1 MIFNSFQFLWLF
13 PIIFMVFSLFLTGGG
28 RLYRSQNLMLIVT
41 SYLLYIQWNPWY
53 SLVLFYVTVCTF
65 FGAKLLYKKSSKMI
79 LASILSLMALTP
91 LLVFKYWNFSIENI
105 NQMFSKCD
113 VCYSLPGLNWA
124 VPLGISFFSFQAL
137 GYMLDVYHKR
147 IEPETDFMD
156 YVLFVSFFPQIMS
169 GPISRA
175 KDLLPQIKAKRQF
188 DYVKAVKG
196 MKLLLWG
203 MFMKCVFAD
212 RIAMYADTVFNN
224 YIHQSASTLWLGS
237 FAYSLQI
244 YGDFAGYSL
253 MAVGVGKAMGFD
265 LVNNFNRPYF
275 AKSITEFWKRWH
287 ISLTRWLTT
296 HVYIAMGGNRC
307 SIMKQ
312 YWNIMVTFIVSGIWH
327 GANWTFIVWGVMHGI
342 LQIVEKVLG
351 LDPKGHLNGKTWI
364 KRSAVVRMISTFC
377 LVNIAW
383 IFFRSPSI
391 QDAFAFIH
399 RMMTAGG
406 ELFIDDNNSN
416 NLMCLLAVMIVL
428 IKELFEEF
436 KPSFSLFNNTSRIVR
451 WASYVVVLCMI
462 LMFGVL
468 DSSQF
473 IYVSF

>member
-1 MIFNSFQFLWLF
+1 
-13 PIIFMVFSLFLTGGG
+13 
-28 RLYRSQNLMLIVT
+28 
-41 SYLLYIQWNPWY
+41 
-53 SLVLFYVTVCTF
+53 
-65 FGAKLLYKKSSKMI
+65 
-79 LASILSLMALTP
+79 
-91 LLVFKYWNFSIENI
+91 
-105 NQMFSKCD
+105 
-113 VCYSLPGLNWA
+113 
-124 VPLGISFFSFQAL
+124 
-137 GYMLDVYHKR
+137 
-147 IEPETDFMD
+147 
-156 YVLFVSFFPQIMS
+156 
-169 GPISRA
+169 
-175 KDLLPQIKAKRQF
+175 
-188 DYVKAVKG
+188 
-196 MKLLLWG
+196 
-203 MFMKCVFAD
+203 
-212 RIAMYADTVFNN
+212 
-224 YIHQSASTLWLGS
+224 
-237 FAYSLQI
+237 
-244 YGDFAGYSL
+244 
-253 MAVGVGKAMGFD
+253 
-265 LVNNFNRPYF
+265 
-275 AKSITEFWKRWH
+275 
-287 ISLTRWLTT
+287 
-296 HVYIAMGGNRC
+296 MGGNRC